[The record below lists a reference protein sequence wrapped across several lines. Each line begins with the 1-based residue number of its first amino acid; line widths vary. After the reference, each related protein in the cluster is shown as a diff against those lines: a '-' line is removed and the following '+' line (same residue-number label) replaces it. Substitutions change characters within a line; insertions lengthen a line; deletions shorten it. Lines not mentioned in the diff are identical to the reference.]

1 VTDSADGDLTAVLV
15 HGGFL
20 GPWIWADVVRQL
32 SRDGIR
38 SVCVDLPSCQDT
50 GPDLAGLADDVRA
63 VRTVLDGCTSAVVCG
78 HSYAGMVVSEAAA
91 GHPAVRHLIYLAA
104 AIPDAGDSLTSLA
117 EASMPP
123 ADASMP
129 PADKEEAG
137 EGEGE
142 EIEFRPDGRIM
153 IRPDSARTS
162 LFHDCDAARASD
174 AIARLRPINPATSTE
189 TVKRAAWHDIPAT
202 YVRCTQDRLPYQPV
216 SSSFLSRGF
225 ETREL
230 PAGHCPQWSR
240 PGLVASLIAGI
251 CAPLR

>member
-1 VTDSADGDLTAVLV
+1 VTDSVDGGLTVVLV

-20 GPWIWADVVRQL
+20 GPWIWADVVREL
-32 SRDGIR
+32 SRDGLR
-38 SVCVDLPSCQDT
+38 SVCVDLPSCQSA
-50 GPDLAGLADDVRA
+50 GPELAGLADDVRA
-63 VRTVLDGCTSAVVCG
+63 VRAALDGCARAVICG
-78 HSYAGMVVSEAAA
+78 HSYAGLVVTEAAA

-117 EASMPP
+117 TASPP
-123 ADASMP
+123 AP
-129 PADKEEAG
+129 AG

-174 AIARLRPINPATSTE
+174 AIARLRPINPATSSA
-189 TVKRAAWHDIPAT
+189 TVTRAAWHDIPAT
-202 YVRCTQDRLPYQPV
+202 YVRCTQDRLPYEPV
-216 SSSFLSRGF
+216 SPSFLSRSF
-225 ETREL
+225 DMREL